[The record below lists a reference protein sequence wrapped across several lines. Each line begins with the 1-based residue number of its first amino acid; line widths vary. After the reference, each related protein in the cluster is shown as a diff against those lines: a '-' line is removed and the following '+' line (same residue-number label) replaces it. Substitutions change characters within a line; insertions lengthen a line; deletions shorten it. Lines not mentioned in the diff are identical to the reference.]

1 MKKLMRILI
10 LSMLSV
16 FLVAGSAM
24 AFPYTEVEGNVN
36 PYAATIT
43 YNGDGTSTLTGLQ
56 YTFTVTDSMLNAE
69 MDFLS
74 LEFEND
80 VFTSVSSLNFV
91 NPPDWTPLLD
101 FSTFGSLYKISSG
114 GTTIGVG
121 ESLQFTVDVVMNNAA
136 FTDSSL
142 WQEGQIWGQSWLS
155 GDTLRGGDGGSTSS
169 PVPEP
174 STVMLV
180 GTGLLGMIAFGRK
193 RFNKKA

>member
-1 MKKLMRILI
+1 MKKLLKILT
-10 LSMLSV
+10 LTMLSV

-24 AFPYTEVEGNVN
+24 AFPFTEVEGNVN

-43 YNGDGTSTLTGLQ
+43 DNGDGTSVLTGLQ
-56 YTFTVTDSMLNAE
+56 YTFTVTDSMSNAE

-74 LEFEND
+74 LEFEGD
-80 VFTSVSSLNFV
+80 VFLSVSNEQFLQPTDWSV
-91 NPPDWTPLLD
+91 NQLT
-101 FSTFGSLYKISSG
+101 SG
-114 GTTIGVG
+114 AGNIYELASAGTTIGVG

-142 WQEGQIWGQSWLS
+142 WQEGQIWGQSWFS
-155 GDTLRGGDGGSTSS
+155 GDTLGGGDGGSTS

-174 STVMLV
+174 STVLLV

-193 RFNKKA
+193 RLNKKA

>member
-1 MKKLMRILI
+1 MKKLSRILTLTI
-10 LSMLSV
+10 LSV
-16 FLVAGSAM
+16 FLVAGTAM
-24 AFPYTEVEGNVN
+24 AFPYTAVEGNVN

-43 YNGDGTSTLTGLQ
+43 DNGDGTSVLTGLQ

-74 LEFEND
+74 LEFEGD
-80 VFTSVSSLNFV
+80 LFFSVDNVQFLQPTNWSV
-91 NPPDWTPLLD
+91 NQL
-101 FSTFGSLYKISSG
+101 ISGAGNIYELASA

-142 WQEGQIWGQSWLS
+142 WQEGQIWGQSWMS
-155 GDTLRGGDGGSTSS
+155 GDTLGGGDGGSTS

-174 STVMLV
+174 ATILLL
-180 GTGLLGMIAFGRK
+180 GTGLLGMVAFGRK

>member
-1 MKKLMRILI
+1 MKKLVRILV

-24 AFPYTEVEGNVN
+24 AFPFTEVEGNVN
-36 PYAATIT
+36 PYASTIT
-43 YNGDGTSTLTGLQ
+43 DNGDGTSTLTGLQ
-56 YTFTVTDSMLNAE
+56 YTFTVTDSMLSAE
-69 MDFLS
+69 MNFLS
-74 LEFEND
+74 IEFGGD
-80 VFTSVSSLNFV
+80 IFVSVSNEQFLQPTDWSV
-91 NPPDWTPLLD
+91 NQLTSPMGNIYELA
-101 FSTFGSLYKISSG
+101 SA

-121 ESLQFTVDVVMNNAA
+121 ESLQFTVDVIMNNTA

-142 WQEGQIWGQSWLS
+142 WQEGQTWGQSWWS
-155 GDTLRGGDGGSTSS
+155 GDTLDGGDGGSTA

-174 STVMLV
+174 ATVMLV